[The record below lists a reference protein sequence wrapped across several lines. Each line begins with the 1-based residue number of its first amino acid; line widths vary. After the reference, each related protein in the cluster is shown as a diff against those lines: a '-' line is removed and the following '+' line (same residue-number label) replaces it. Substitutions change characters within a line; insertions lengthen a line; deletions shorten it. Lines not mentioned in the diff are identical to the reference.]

1 MYSDHLTM
9 DKTQTGTSTT
19 NDGDLQARLIRA
31 LVPRPEILDAYLFG
45 SQARGDAGALSDI
58 DVAVYIDESVT
69 NPGPYGYDAE
79 LITDLMTELGTND
92 IDVVLLNR
100 APPMLYHRVLRA
112 GKLLVTR
119 DLQAT
124 TTRAGYALS
133 RYLDFLPQMKKQA
146 AARRYANRNPEE

>member
-1 MYSDHLTM
+1 MGKEQSGSRTAR
-9 DKTQTGTSTT
+9 GT
-19 NDGDLQARLIRA
+19 DLQARLTRA
-31 LVPRPEILDAYLFG
+31 LEPRPEILDAYLFG

-58 DVAVYIDESVT
+58 DVAVYIDESLT
-69 NPGPYGYDAE
+69 EPGPYGYDAE

-100 APPMLYHRVLRA
+100 APPLLYHRVLRD

-119 DLQAT
+119 DLKAT

-133 RYLDFLPQMKKQA
+133 RYFDFLPQLKKQA
-146 AARRYANRNPEE
+146 DARRHANRSRAE

>member
-1 MYSDHLTM
+1 MGNEQPASRRTEDA
-9 DKTQTGTSTT
+9 
-19 NDGDLQARLIRA
+19 DLQARLTQA
-31 LVPRPEILDAYLFG
+31 LEPRPEILDAYLFG

-58 DVAVYIDESVT
+58 DVAVFIDEDLIG
-69 NPGPYGYDAE
+69 PGPYGYDAE

-100 APPMLYHRVLRA
+100 APPLLYHRVLRD

-119 DLQAT
+119 DLAAT

-133 RYLDFLPQMKKQA
+133 RYLDFVPQMEKQA
-146 AARRYANRNPEE
+146 AARRYANRNRQE